1 MEHLTLFLL
10 TQQKD
15 NIVAFDL
22 YEPLLNPGGVIISD
36 NVMYHGLVTTK
47 EKIENRRTRGLIRRI
62 KTYNEWL
69 MNHEGYDTT
78 IFPIGDGVAVSKKK
92 G

>member
-15 NIVAFDL
+15 NIAAFDL

-36 NVMYHGLVTTK
+36 NVMYHGLVT
-47 EKIENRRTRGLIRRI
+47 R
-62 KTYNEWL
+62 
-69 MNHEGYDTT
+69 
-78 IFPIGDGVAVSKKK
+78 KKN
-92 G
+92 

>member
-10 TQQKD
+10 TQQRT
-15 NIVAFDL
+15 ISSLFDL

-47 EKIENRRTRGLIRRI
+47 EKL
-62 KTYNEWL
+62 KTDV
-69 MNHEGYDTT
+69 H
-78 IFPIGDGVAVSKKK
+78 VV
-92 G
+92 

>member
-15 NIVAFDL
+15 NIVAFFDL

-47 EKIENRRTRGLIRRI
+47 EKIE
-62 KTYNEWL
+62 KQTYTWFNPS
-69 MNHEGYDTT
+69 Y
-78 IFPIGDGVAVSKKK
+78 
-92 G
+92 

>member
-1 MEHLTLFLL
+1 
-10 TQQKD
+10 
-15 NIVAFDL
+15 
-22 YEPLLNPGGVIISD
+22 
-36 NVMYHGLVTTK
+36 MYHGLVTTK

-78 IFPIGDGVAVSKKK
+78 IFPIGDGVAVSKKR